1 MNAFDLSGRR
11 ALVVGIANQH
21 SIAYG
26 CARALHRQGAEL
38 AVTYLNDKARPHV
51 EPLARELGA
60 SLLLPL
66 DVQRDG
72 QLEAVFDAVRSTW
85 NRVDILIHAIA
96 FAPKE
101 DLQGSLFECSAA
113 GFAQAMDVSV
123 HSLLR
128 MTRLALPLMTDGGTI
143 LTFTYQGSTRVM
155 DGYQVMG
162 PVKAALESAVRYL
175 ADELGPRRIRVHAIS
190 PGPIATRA
198 ASGLKDFQQQVESAQ
213 QRSSLGTAVDIE
225 DVGAAAAF
233 LCSPA
238 ARNVTGSTLFIDG
251 GLNFQG

>member
-1 MNAFDLSGRR
+1 
-11 ALVVGIANQH
+11 
-21 SIAYG
+21 
-26 CARALHRQGAEL
+26 
-38 AVTYLNDKARPHV
+38 
-51 EPLARELGA
+51 
-60 SLLLPL
+60 
-66 DVQRDG
+66 
-72 QLEAVFDAVRSTW
+72 
-85 NRVDILIHAIA
+85 
-96 FAPKE
+96 
-101 DLQGSLFECSAA
+101 
-113 GFAQAMDVSV
+113 MDVSV